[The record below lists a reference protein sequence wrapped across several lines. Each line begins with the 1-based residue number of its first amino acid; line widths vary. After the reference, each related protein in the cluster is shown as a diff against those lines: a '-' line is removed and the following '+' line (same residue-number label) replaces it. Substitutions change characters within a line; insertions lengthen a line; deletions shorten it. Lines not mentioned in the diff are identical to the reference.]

1 MYGTMTRSKR
11 LSPVLK
17 LAESKER
24 DAVQVM
30 AKARQRLNH
39 YEEKLNE
46 LRKFHE
52 EYSNAYRHSQSGVI
66 SATQLLETQKFLRQ
80 LDEGIAVMS
89 EKVTGQK
96 QLNLR
101 DEQQWLLAK
110 NRTDAL
116 DKLITKIQSVERNIR
131 DNREANEVDER
142 SQHQKLKI

>member
-1 MYGTMTRSKR
+1 MYGIMTRSKR

-24 DAVQVM
+24 HAVQVM

-52 EYSNAYRHSQSGVI
+52 EYSNAFRYSQSRVI
-66 SATQLLETQKFLRQ
+66 SATQLQETQKFLRQ

-96 QLNLR
+96 HLNLR

-116 DKLITKIQSVERNIR
+116 DKLITKIQGFERNTR

-142 SQHQKLKI
+142 SQHQKPKI

>member
-17 LAESKER
+17 LAESKQR

-30 AKARQRLNH
+30 AKARRRLNH

-66 SATQLLETQKFLRQ
+66 SATQLQETQKFLRQ

-116 DKLITKIQSVERNIR
+116 DKLITKIQGVERNIR
-131 DNREANEVDER
+131 DNREADEVDER
-142 SQHQKLKI
+142 SQHQKPKI

>member
-24 DAVQVM
+24 NAVQVM
-30 AKARQRLNH
+30 AKTRQRLNH

-66 SATQLLETQKFLRQ
+66 SATQLLETQKFLHQ

-116 DKLITKIQSVERNIR
+116 DKLVVKIQSVEKNIR
-131 DNREANEVDER
+131 DNREADEIDER

>member
-24 DAVQVM
+24 NAVQVM
-30 AKARQRLNH
+30 AKTRQRLNH

-66 SATQLLETQKFLRQ
+66 SATQLLETQKFLHQ
-80 LDEGIAVMS
+80 LDEGIAIMS

-116 DKLITKIQSVERNIR
+116 DKLVVKIQSVEKNIR
-131 DNREANEVDER
+131 DNREADEIDER

>member
-1 MYGTMTRSKR
+1 MTRSKR

-17 LAESKER
+17 FAESKER
-24 DAVQVM
+24 HAVHVM

-39 YEEKLNE
+39 YKEKLNE
-46 LRKFHE
+46 LRKFHK
-52 EYSNAYRHSQSGVI
+52 EYSNAFRHSQSRVI
-66 SATQLLETQKFLRQ
+66 SATQLQETQKFLRQ

-96 QLNLR
+96 HLNLR

-116 DKLITKIQSVERNIR
+116 DKLITKIQGFERNMR
-131 DNREANEVDER
+131 DNREADEVDER
-142 SQHQKLKI
+142 SQHQKPKI